1 MYFNIAGEM
10 EELLVSDVLLHKYLA
25 YLSLFGIMKRK
36 KKIKISVSYSD
47 SCLKRDS
54 VLF

>member
-36 KKIKISVSYSD
+36 KR
-47 SCLKRDS
+47 LKS
-54 VLF
+54 LYLTVILV